1 MAQSFEFLF
10 DVAGPNAYL
19 THRVLPKFCAETG
32 AEAVYVPIL
41 LGAVFKAT
49 GNRAPMLRYAD
60 APARRDYEM
69 LEFRR
74 FIAANGLVQ
83 FKMNPHFPVNSLL
96 AMRAVVAAG
105 RMGLGAEAIE
115 AMMAAMWEQGAKL
128 DEPDICRAALDG
140 AGLDGAAIMALAGE
154 EGVKAELVANTDAAV
169 ARGVFGVPTFFA
181 GGDMFWG
188 KERLPQLAGAL
199 AA

>member
-32 AEAVYVPIL
+32 AAAVYVPIL

-49 GNRAPMLRYAD
+49 GNRAPMVRYAD

-96 AMRAVVAAG
+96 VMRAVVAAG

-128 DEPDICRAALDG
+128 DEPDICRAALEG

-169 ARGVFGVPTFFA
+169 ARGVFGVPTFFV

>member
-128 DEPDICRAALDG
+128 D
-140 AGLDGAAIMALAGE
+140 
-154 EGVKAELVANTDAAV
+154 
-169 ARGVFGVPTFFA
+169 
-181 GGDMFWG
+181 
-188 KERLPQLAGAL
+188 
-199 AA
+199 